1 MKKLVLF
8 TALFSQILFAQQ
20 NDLAIDLQPVADS
33 AVNWETT
40 LTLDGQTGM
49 ENGLLIELPSGIRM
63 APVNA
68 TINDNQLFL
77 QNSIEISEKESVL
90 SWELSPEGIL
100 LRFQD
105 GQYNQG
111 DQLVLKLMMSKI
123 KKRFTENPTINIRS
137 VTNSQTLEYSDDIK
151 ASSVLALIAEN

>member
-40 LTLDGQTGM
+40 ISLDGQSGM

-68 TINDNQLFL
+68 TINDDQLFL
-77 QNSIEISEKESVL
+77 QNSI
-90 SWELSPEGIL
+90 
-100 LRFQD
+100 R
-105 GQYNQG
+105 Y
-111 DQLVLKLMMSKI
+111 LK
-123 KKRFTENPTINIRS
+123 KKQF
-137 VTNSQTLEYSDDIK
+137 
-151 ASSVLALIAEN
+151 